1 LIDPGEANSFARSFF
16 RSPSMFHPRTL
27 ICAFALA
34 MLAPA
39 YGIQLR
45 VHGVVLGL
53 FDNSPIAEVAV
64 KVYRNGE
71 QLPVVRTVSNGRYA
85 LLLDN
90 NAEYVLR
97 FTKAGKVSKSYT
109 IDTRGA
115 AWENDKRIQDL
126 EIDIVLFEPVAGLDL
141 GWFDMPM
148 GMARFNPM
156 TGHVAWSAD
165 YERRIRP
172 EAERLTAEV
181 ALRYEATAQ
190 RRRATDGS
198 EAY

>member
-1 LIDPGEANSFARSFF
+1 MSF
-16 RSPSMFHPRTL
+16 PRTL
-27 ICAFALA
+27 VCAFALA
-34 MLAPA
+34 LLAPA

-45 VHGVVLGL
+45 VQGAVVGL
-53 FDNSPIAEVAV
+53 VDQKPIGEVSV

-71 QLPVVRTVSNGRYA
+71 RLDVVRTGANGRYSIV
-85 LLLDN
+85 LDN
-90 NAEYVLR
+90 HAEYVLR
-97 FTKAGKVSKSYT
+97 FTKAGKVGKCYT

-115 AWENDKRIQDL
+115 AWENDKRIQEL
-126 EIDIVLFEPVAGLDL
+126 EIDIVLFEPVADLDL

-172 EAERLTAEV
+172 EAERLMAEV
-181 ALRYEATAQ
+181 ALRYEAIAQ
-190 RRRATDGS
+190 RRQEVVER
-198 EAY
+198 ERY

>member
-1 LIDPGEANSFARSFF
+1 MAF
-16 RSPSMFHPRTL
+16 PRTI
-27 ICAFALA
+27 ICAFALTI
-34 MLAPA
+34 LAPV

-45 VHGVVLGL
+45 VQGAVLGL
-53 FDNSPIAEVAV
+53 LDQKPVADVSV
-64 KVYRNGE
+64 KIYRNGE
-71 QLPVVRTVSNGRYA
+71 RLDVVKTAANGRYSI
-85 LLLDN
+85 LLDN
-90 NAEYVLR
+90 HAEYVLR
-97 FTKAGKVSKSYT
+97 FTKAGKVGKCYT

-115 AWENDKRIQDL
+115 AWENDKRVQDL
-126 EIDIVLFEPVAGLDL
+126 EIDILLFDPVPELDF

-181 ALRYEATAQ
+181 ALRYEAVAQ
-190 RRRATDGS
+190 RRQ
-198 EAY
+198 EAIVREHR

>member
-1 LIDPGEANSFARSFF
+1 MTILRIILS
-16 RSPSMFHPRTL
+16 
-27 ICAFALA
+27 ALA
-34 MLAPA
+34 IAILVPV

-45 VHGVVLGL
+45 VQGAVLGL
-53 FDNSPIAEVAV
+53 IDKAPIADVSV
-64 KVYRNGE
+64 KIYRNGE
-71 QLPVVRTVSNGRYA
+71 RSEVVHTASNGRYTI
-85 LLLDN
+85 LLDN
-90 NAEYVLR
+90 HAEYVLR
-97 FTKAGKVSKSYT
+97 FTQAGKVSKSYT

-115 AWENDKRIQDL
+115 AWVDDKRVQDL

-181 ALRYEATAQ
+181 ALRFEAIAH
-190 RRRATDGS
+190 RRRSTDGN
-198 EAY
+198 EAN

>member
-1 LIDPGEANSFARSFF
+1 
-16 RSPSMFHPRTL
+16 MYHPRTL
-27 ICAFALA
+27 ICAIALVL
-34 MLAPA
+34 LAPA

-45 VHGVVLGL
+45 VHGAVLGL
-53 FDNSPIAEVAV
+53 MDNTPIAGVAV
-64 KVYRNGE
+64 KVYRNGQ
-71 QLPVVRTVSNGRYA
+71 QLPAVRTVANGRYSI
-85 LLLDN
+85 LLDN

-97 FTKAGKVSKSYT
+97 FTKAGMVGKSYT

-126 EIDIVLFEPVAGLDL
+126 EIDIVLFEPVADLDL

-181 ALRYEATAQ
+181 ALRYEALAQ
-190 RRRATDGS
+190 RRQEGVVR
-198 EAY
+198 ERY

>member
-1 LIDPGEANSFARSFF
+1 MAFQ
-16 RSPSMFHPRTL
+16 RTL
-27 ICAFALA
+27 LCALALA

-45 VHGVVLGL
+45 LHGAVLGL
-53 FDNSPIAEVAV
+53 IDQAPMADVSV
-64 KVYRNGE
+64 KIFRNGE
-71 QLPVVRTVSNGRYA
+71 RYQVAQTLANGRYS

-97 FTKAGKVSKSYT
+97 FAQAGKVSKCYT

-115 AWENDKRIQDL
+115 AWENDKRVQDL
-126 EIDIVLFEPVAGLDL
+126 EIDVVLFEPVPDLDL

-181 ALRYEATAQ
+181 ALRFEAIAH
-190 RRRATDGS
+190 RRRSDGGS

>member
-1 LIDPGEANSFARSFF
+1 
-16 RSPSMFHPRTL
+16 MFLERII
-27 ICAFALA
+27 ICAVALV

-39 YGIQLR
+39 HAIQLR
-45 VHGVVLGL
+45 VHGAVLGL
-53 FDNSPIAEVAV
+53 VDGAPIAEVSV
-64 KVYRNGE
+64 KLYRNGE
-71 QLPVVRTVSNGRYA
+71 LHQVVRTAANGRYGI
-85 LLLDN
+85 LLDN
-90 NAEYVLR
+90 NSEYVLR
-97 FTKAGKVSKSYT
+97 FTKAGKVCKSYT

-115 AWENDKRIQDL
+115 AWENDKRVQDL
-126 EIDIVLFEPVAGLDL
+126 EIDIILFDAVADLDL

-181 ALRYEATAQ
+181 ALRFEATAQ
-190 RRRATDGS
+190 RRRAPQDT

>member
-1 LIDPGEANSFARSFF
+1 MVFT
-16 RSPSMFHPRTL
+16 RTI

-34 MLAPA
+34 LLAPA

-45 VHGVVLGL
+45 IHGAVVGL
-53 FDNSPIAEVAV
+53 VDKRPISEVSV

-71 QLPVVRTVSNGRYA
+71 RLNVVRTGANGRYSIV
-85 LLLDN
+85 LDN

-97 FTKAGKVSKSYT
+97 FTKAGKVGKCYT

-126 EIDIVLFEPVAGLDL
+126 EIDILLFDPVPDLDL

-181 ALRYEATAQ
+181 ALRYEAVAQ
-190 RRRATDGS
+190 RRQ
-198 EAY
+198 EAIVREHR

>member
-1 LIDPGEANSFARSFF
+1 MNF
-16 RSPSMFHPRTL
+16 PRTI

-34 MLAPA
+34 ILMPV

-45 VHGVVLGL
+45 VQGAVLGL
-53 FDNSPIAEVAV
+53 LDQKPVADVSV
-64 KVYRNGE
+64 KIYRNGE
-71 QLPVVRTVSNGRYA
+71 RLYVAKTAANGRYSI
-85 LLLDN
+85 LLDN
-90 NAEYVLR
+90 HAEYVLR
-97 FTKAGKVSKSYT
+97 FTKAGKVGKCYT
-109 IDTRGA
+109 IDTRGG

-126 EIDIVLFEPVAGLDL
+126 EIDILLFDPVPDLDL

-181 ALRYEATAQ
+181 AQRYEAIAQ
-190 RRRATDGS
+190 RRRSATAT